1 MKTRPAPRTQT
12 FFLRLLRSTT
22 LLLALA
28 APVTMTA
35 ACASKPTMEVHNARI
50 TNVSPFGIGMDVVVK
65 VYNDNSFDIMIRQVT
80 AKTTVAGRYQL
91 PQVTVQPN
99 VWLPAK
105 KTTYITTPMTIP
117 WTLVPGGSIG
127 NDGRRKTWPTM
138 WRAGPTCPPLVPLV
152 SRSTTSRSMRTAS
165 SHAKSFSVQ
174 PGHRCLARGEDIAQI
189 LPNDLRPTD

>member
-117 WTLVPGGSIG
+117 WTLVPGVLSA
-127 NDGRRKTWPTM
+127 TM
-138 WRAGPTCPPLVPLV
+138 GAENVAYHVEGWADVSATRTLGVQVNNEPIDENGVV
-152 SRSTTSRSMRTAS
+152 SREVVLRAARTSL
-165 SHAKSFSVQ
+165 
-174 PGHRCLARGEDIAQI
+174 PGAR
-189 LPNDLRPTD
+189 